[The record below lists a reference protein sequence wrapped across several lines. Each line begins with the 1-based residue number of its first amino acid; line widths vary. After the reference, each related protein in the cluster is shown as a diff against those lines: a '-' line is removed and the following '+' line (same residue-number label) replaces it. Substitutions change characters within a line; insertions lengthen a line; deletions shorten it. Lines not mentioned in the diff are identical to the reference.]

1 LSIVPD
7 LWADSL
13 EAHRDLVRQRLLT
26 AFAEL
31 AAEVPLDDVTLTAV
45 AERAGLARSAVYN
58 YVTSKHDLLLAH
70 TADVTSRWVE
80 RLVRDGGATVAE
92 RLGRFVA
99 ATLRVFAEDRLAG
112 QGADIPF
119 DAEQHA
125 RLMAALRPVHDH
137 LSALVAE
144 GVADGSFTGDP
155 AELTRFVFA
164 TLEGYR
170 TSIARGEVD
179 AEVAASTVTGLLLDG
194 LHGRRDG

>member
-1 LSIVPD
+1 MPD

-13 EAHRDLVRQRLLT
+13 EAHRHLVRQRLVT
-26 AFAEL
+26 AFADL
-31 AAEVPLDDVTLTAV
+31 AAEVPLDDITLTAV

-70 TADVTSRWVE
+70 TADVTRRWVD
-80 RLVRDGGATVAE
+80 RLVREGGGTVAD

-119 DAEQHA
+119 DAEQHE
-125 RLMAALRPVHDH
+125 RLVAALRPVHHH
-137 LSALVAE
+137 LSALLAE
-144 GVADGSFTGDP
+144 GVADGSFRGDP
-155 AELTRFVFA
+155 DELTRFVFA

-170 TSIARGEVD
+170 TSVARREVD
-179 AEVAASTVTGLLLDG
+179 ASATASTVTDLLLDG
-194 LHGRRDG
+194 LRGP